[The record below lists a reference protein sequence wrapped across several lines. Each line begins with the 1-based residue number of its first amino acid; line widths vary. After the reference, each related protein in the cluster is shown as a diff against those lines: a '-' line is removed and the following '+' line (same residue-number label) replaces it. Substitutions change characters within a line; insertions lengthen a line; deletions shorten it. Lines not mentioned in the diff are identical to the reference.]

1 MVARAVLVDPGL
13 VLAPATEPDGVVG
26 KVLEAVL
33 DVGGENLSVEA
44 VERWLGG
51 VVVEGLSAGEENTSR
66 RCRARFASGSD
77 STASCLSGG
86 RTTGSY
92 K

>member
-51 VVVEGLSAGEENTSR
+51 VVVEGLTREENTSR